1 MTIELPCSQ
10 CGQRLRVAD
19 EFAGRQ
25 ARCPQCG
32 GITSIPLDPASGHPS
47 VAPQQSSN
55 PYAAPLSDTSNV
67 PFNPSGLPPHRGTL
81 VLVLGILS
89 LVCCAICGP
98 ISMVCGPIAWI
109 IGAGDLKAIR
119 SGHMDPAGES
129 QTRAGMVMGIISSVL
144 IMLVVGGYALM
155 VVIAML
161 AAAFGA

>member
-10 CGQRLRVAD
+10 CGQWLRVAD

-32 GITSIPLDPASGHPS
+32 GITSIPLDPASGIS
-47 VAPQQSSN
+47 VAPQQLTN
-55 PYAAPLSDTSNV
+55 PYAAPLTDTSSQS
-67 PFNPSGLPPHRGTL
+67 FNPSGLPPHRGTL
-81 VLVLGILS
+81 VLVLGIFS

-98 ISMVCGPIAWI
+98 VSMVCGPLAWI

-144 IMLVVGGYALM
+144 IVLVVGGYALLIL
-155 VVIAML
+155 IAML
-161 AAAFGA
+161 AGA